1 LKRKFIFA
9 ETVRSFLQNNLKIYS
24 HFFMGHEHL
33 GHFCMTE
40 NGIMTKLTYVFSVI
54 SKQPRPVTENP
65 QKNWLKHSQGKCF

>member
-1 LKRKFIFA
+1 
-9 ETVRSFLQNNLKIYS
+9 
-24 HFFMGHEHL
+24 MGHEHL